1 MSKIMRI
8 CKLIVTHAIM
18 FMIIVSLLVQGVQ
31 PRVINF
37 VPYAAIG

>member
-1 MSKIMRI
+1 MAKVMRI

-18 FMIIVSLLVQGVQ
+18 FMLIVSLLVQGVQ
-31 PRVINF
+31 PRVIKL